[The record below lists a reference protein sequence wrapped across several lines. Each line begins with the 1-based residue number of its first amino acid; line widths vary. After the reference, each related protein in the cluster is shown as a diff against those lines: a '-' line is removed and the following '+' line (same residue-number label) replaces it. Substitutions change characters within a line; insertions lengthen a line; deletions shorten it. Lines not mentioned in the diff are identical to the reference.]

1 MVRRLRITAED
12 LPGVKGRI
20 DDLRPALKQMGAIML
35 ATSQKSFADQAYGPE
50 RWPERYEGQPDP
62 FINVAGALSD
72 LIRDRKIRD
81 RRFDRRPALVDT
93 GMLRNSLT
101 FGVKGRRSVSVGTTD
116 PKAPKH
122 LFGETST
129 QIVTDVAR
137 KRLTKE
143 YHRFK
148 RQGGDRFDAVK
159 KLGFLHTVSTL
170 DTNIQQRV
178 FLGFFPDLERD
189 LAEIVEDHIVGETG

>member
-1 MVRRLRITAED
+1 MVRRLKITAD
-12 LPGVKGRI
+12 DFPGLKARLE
-20 DDLRPALKQMGAIML
+20 DLRPALTQMGAIML
-35 ATSQKSFADQAYGPE
+35 AASQKSFADQAYGPE
-50 RWPERYEGQPDP
+50 RWPERYEGQGDP
-62 FINVAGALSD
+62 FINVAGSLSD
-72 LIRDRKIRD
+72 LLRDRKIKD

-101 FGVKGRRSVSVGTTD
+101 FGVKGKRSVSVGTTD

-122 LFGETST
+122 LFGQTST
-129 QIVTDVAR
+129 QLVTDVAR

-143 YHRFK
+143 YRRLK
-148 RQGGDRFDAVK
+148 RQGGTKFEAVK
-159 KLGFLHTVSTL
+159 KLGFLHTVGSL

-189 LAEIVEDHIVGETG
+189 LAGIVEDHIAGEGA